1 MLRLRQQSMQKA
13 QFFFVGR
20 MTTFLFF
27 RSQYKLDFSGL
38 AGRSTTG
45 QRDDDG
51 GSGVAGD
58 SKGSSTS
65 TEASM

>member
-1 MLRLRQQSMQKA
+1 MIVL
-13 QFFFVGR
+13 V
-20 MTTFLFF
+20 FLLYF
-27 RSQYKLDFSGL
+27 QYKLDFSGL

-45 QRDDDG
+45 LRDDDG

-65 TEASM
+65 AEGS